1 MIVLRVNPKLLKH
14 LTFACSL
21 SVYGTSDNN
30 ISFKELSSL
39 LNFNYF
45 TPHRVTC
52 GNAAILAVEYLRR
65 SGYRARA
72 LCSHGYDLSD
82 PYDLCHQ
89 TVECYDP
96 YVSSF
101 VHFCPTTNV
110 IFSDFNS
117 KPLDYPHTLLSL
129 RTNTVAFH
137 RICPF
142 VAANNLVNPYL
153 RYSCT
158 YSSLSQL
165 HNWFSSTLCFPY
177 SKISTLIDPPH
188 YAFAHSWHSI
198 RRRLFLFFI
207 YPF

>member
-1 MIVLRVNPKLLKH
+1 MIYYV
-14 LTFACSL
+14 
-21 SVYGTSDNN
+21 
-30 ISFKELSSL
+30 
-39 LNFNYF
+39 
-45 TPHRVTC
+45 
-52 GNAAILAVEYLRR
+52 
-65 SGYRARA
+65 
-72 LCSHGYDLSD
+72 
-82 PYDLCHQ
+82 CHQ

-96 YVSSF
+96 YISSF

-158 YSSLSQL
+158 YSTLSQL

-188 YAFAHSWHSI
+188 YAFARTLGIQYVADFSYFSYIHSNSLKAKVS
-198 RRRLFLFFI
+198 RLTAI
-207 YPF
+207 